1 MACVITF
8 VSTETPSC
16 LRCES
21 VSCLDRKDGPT
32 ACLFFLLGRKTA
44 LRSRLRVPCGIVV
57 TCDIIIYMEI
67 EAHPEHQLHPE
78 QSADWEASF
87 AAALNN
93 VVETLFTREAIT
105 ERIRGYEDDELLQ
118 IFLQLHKQSLAKE
131 LEETAEPA
139 IERFLHFID
148 GLRLKPGIPLF
159 PPMSEAEYQQRVEVI
174 VAHKPFTVAS
184 VCRADLQGIF
194 SDEQIARISDGEM
207 ESIAD
212 RMGNAFTDSGLYW
225 ESLEIMA
232 KYVIEKE
239 ELE

>member
-1 MACVITF
+1 M
-8 VSTETPSC
+8 
-16 LRCES
+16 
-21 VSCLDRKDGPT
+21 
-32 ACLFFLLGRKTA
+32 
-44 LRSRLRVPCGIVV
+44 
-57 TCDIIIYMEI
+57 TCDTIIYMGVKE
-67 EAHPEHQLHPE
+67 HPERQSHPE

-87 AAALNN
+87 AATLNN

-105 ERIRGYEDDELLQ
+105 ERIRGYEDDELLLT
-118 IFLQLHKQSLAKE
+118 FLQLHKQALVQE

-148 GLRLKPGIPLF
+148 GLRLKPGVPLF
-159 PPMSEAEYQQRVEVI
+159 PPMSDAEYQQRIKVI
-174 VAHKPFTVAS
+174 ESHKPFTVAS
-184 VCRADLQGIF
+184 VCRADLQGIL

-212 RMGNAFTDSGLYW
+212 RMGDAFTDSGLYW